1 MLLRLVKTLLI
12 ASVAA
17 WGFVGALLNLLNW
30 SGTTGS
36 VYAATTMSTFEGGA
50 ASWQAT
56 ANPVLILTGA
66 LFITLSKLL
75 TGVCCSIS
83 SVQMIRTLQAEPV
96 SFNRAKTQGLVG
108 CAIAVLML
116 FFGFVVVAESFF
128 EMWRSDLLRDAS
140 LESAF
145 RYAGLI
151 ALIAIFVGQEDT

>member
-12 ASVAA
+12 AAVAA
-17 WGFVGALLNLLNW
+17 WGFVGALLNVLNW
-30 SGTTGS
+30 GGTTGS

-56 ANPVLILTGA
+56 ANPLLILAGA
-66 LFITLSKLL
+66 LFITLAKVL
-75 TGVCCSIS
+75 TGICCSIG
-83 SVQMIRTLQAEPV
+83 SVQMLRTLNADDL
-96 SFNRAKTQGLVG
+96 SFNRAKVQGLVG
-108 CAIAVLML
+108 CGIAVLML

-151 ALIAIFVGQEDT
+151 ALIAIFVGQQDG